1 MPSLLTGPRA
11 ALYLRRMFK
20 EALKD
25 IVDHTDGGIAGLL
38 MDSSGIA
45 LESYAKEGAPF
56 DINTVGI
63 EFSVVIG
70 SIKRAA
76 EMLEAGTAQEIA
88 VGTDKLVTIIRTL
101 GDTYF
106 LALAMHPDG
115 NFGKGRY
122 MMRTAAPKLLA
133 EL

>member
-1 MPSLLTGPRA
+1 
-11 ALYLRRMFK
+11 MFK
-20 EALKD
+20 ETLRD
-25 IVDHTDGGIAGLL
+25 LVEGTDGGLAGLL

-45 LESYAKEGAPF
+45 LETYSKDDAPF

-63 EFSVVIG
+63 EFSVILG

-76 EMLEAGTAQEIA
+76 EMLEAGTTNEVAI
-88 VGTDKLVTIIRTL
+88 GTDSLLTIIRTL
-101 GDTYF
+101 GETYF
-106 LALAMHPDG
+106 LALTMRPDG

-122 MMRTAAPKLLA
+122 LMRTAAPKLMG